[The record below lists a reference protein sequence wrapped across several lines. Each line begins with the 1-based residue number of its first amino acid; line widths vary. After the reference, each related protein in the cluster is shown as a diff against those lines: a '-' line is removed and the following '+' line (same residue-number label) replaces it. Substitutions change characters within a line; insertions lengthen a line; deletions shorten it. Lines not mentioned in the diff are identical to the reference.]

1 METTPR
7 NAADCSRKEG
17 SGRSTLRFLES
28 VVSCAFDVPVE
39 GVRSAGRGPA
49 SVALTRQVAI
59 YLAHTRLG
67 LTFSA
72 AGALFDRDRTTAA
85 HACRTVEDCRDD
97 ERFDETLG
105 YLERTLDLWSQ
116 LNARGEASNGR

>member
-1 METTPR
+1 MQTAAQK
-7 NAADCSRKEG
+7 AADDRKRVGQVG
-17 SGRSTLRFLES
+17 STQRFLES

-49 SVALTRQVAI
+49 PVALTRQVAM

-67 LTFSA
+67 LSFSA
-72 AGALFDRDRTTAA
+72 AGAMFDRDRTTAA
-85 HACRTVEDCRDD
+85 HACRTVEECRDN

-105 YLERTLDLWSQ
+105 YLEKTLDIWSQ
-116 LNARGEASNGR
+116 IHARGEVANVG

>member
-1 METTPR
+1 MEM
-7 NAADCSRKEG
+7 AAGKAIANVDSERPE
-17 SGRSTLRFLES
+17 RTTLRFLES
-28 VVSCAFDVPVE
+28 VVACAFDVPLE
-39 GVRSAGRGPA
+39 GVRSSGRGPA
-49 SVALTRQVAI
+49 SVALSRQVAM

-97 ERFDETLG
+97 EHFDETLG
-105 YLERTLDLWSQ
+105 YLEKTLDLWSQ
-116 LNARGEASNGR
+116 LNARGELANGL

>member
-1 METTPR
+1 MEMVEQ
-7 NAADCSRKEG
+7 NAEP
-17 SGRSTLRFLES
+17 GRRGGRTQRFLES

-39 GVRSAGRGPA
+39 GVRRAGRGPA
-49 SVALTRQVAI
+49 PVALTRQVAI

-72 AGALFDRDRTTAA
+72 AGAMFDRDRTTAA
-85 HACRTVEDCRDD
+85 HACRTVEDFRDD

-105 YLERTLDLWSQ
+105 YLEKALDLWSQ
-116 LNARGEASNGR
+116 LNTRGEAMHDR